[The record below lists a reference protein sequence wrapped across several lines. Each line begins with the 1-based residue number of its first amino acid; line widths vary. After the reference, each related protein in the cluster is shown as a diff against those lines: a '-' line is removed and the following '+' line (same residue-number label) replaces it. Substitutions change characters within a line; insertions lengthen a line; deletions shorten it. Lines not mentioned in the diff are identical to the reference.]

1 VQKPTDSRANTGQI
15 TCQTK
20 KQKLPNPKK
29 KVNKNIWQLP
39 MVWEIFIPLYEYV
52 SAGKKNLLGQNEKSL

>member
-1 VQKPTDSRANTGQI
+1 MPDGKT
-15 TCQTK
+15 
-20 KQKLPNPKK
+20 KLPNPKK

-39 MVWEIFIPLYEYV
+39 LVWEIFIPLYEYV